1 MIIQEKINKDGA
13 HIMNRCNELGLRMTP
28 VKNYEI
34 IEWSPM
40 FVILLYEKAEEA
52 PKIDDRLA
60 KAEAEN
66 ARLRGK
72 A

>member
-1 MIIQEKINKDGA
+1 MIVQEKVNKDGFY
-13 HIMNRCNELGLRMTP
+13 IMNRCNELGLRMTP

-34 IEWSPM
+34 IDWSPM
-40 FVILLYEKAEEA
+40 FVILLYEKADE
-52 PKIDDRLA
+52 IDDRLA

-66 ARLRGK
+66 AKLRGK